1 MSNDLHFLA
10 HAMRMAARGLG
21 RTAPNPS
28 VGCVLV
34 KNNEAIAAARTG
46 DGGRP
51 HAETIALAS
60 AGAAARGATAYV
72 TLEPCAHHGQTPPCA
87 EALIKAGIARVVI
100 AATDP
105 DPRVSGKGIAMLRA
119 TGVEVVI
126 RDSSFEHA
134 FSNHELRITNHGF
147 IRRITRG
154 IPYVAAKIAS
164 SLDGQIADRDGQ
176 SQWITSGAARS
187 HAHRLRAQFDAIL
200 TGIGTVLADDPE
212 LTVRLPGIDCR
223 HQPRIIADRRLRL
236 PLTSKLVKSAET
248 QPVWVITSAEA
259 IEQNASHATDLRER
273 GVVLHVVEDTAL
285 APATLLKTLGDAGIT
300 RLLVEAGPTLTTA
313 FLAADAVDTLHW
325 YRAPLLLGNAGTSAI
340 AGLDTSLAEAARFT
354 LTDSRPLGTDR
365 YDCYEIH
372 ACSQAS

>member
-1 MSNDLHFLA
+1 MQHDAQFLA
-10 HAMRMAARGLG
+10 HAARMAARGLG

-34 KNNEAIAAARTG
+34 KNNEVIAAARTG

-51 HAETIALAS
+51 HAEAIALAS
-60 AGAAARGATAYV
+60 AGTAAARGATAYV

-87 EALIKAGIARVVI
+87 EALIAAGITRVVI
-100 AATDP
+100 GQTDP
-105 DPRVSGKGIAMLRA
+105 DPRVSGKGIAMLEA
-119 TGVEVVI
+119 AGIIVEQKNMPVMAH
-126 RDSSFEHA
+126 DGF
-134 FSNHELRITNHGF
+134 FSRVQN
-147 IRRITRG
+147 G

-164 SLDGQIADRDGQ
+164 SLDGQIADATGQ

-200 TGIGTVLADDPE
+200 TGIGTALADDPE

-236 PLTSKLVKSAET
+236 PLTSKLVKSAEA
-248 QPVWVITSAEA
+248 QPVWVVTSAEA
-259 IEQNASHATDLRER
+259 VEQAASHATDLRER
-273 GVVLHVVEDTAL
+273 GVVLHIVEDNTL
-285 APATLLKTLGDAGIT
+285 APATILHTLGQAGIT

-340 AGLDTSLAEAARFT
+340 AGLDTSLADAARFT
-354 LTDSRPLGTDR
+354 HRESRALSTDR

>member
-1 MSNDLHFLA
+1 VEVISLQSPVFSKDK
-10 HAMRMAARGLG
+10 
-21 RTAPNPS
+21 PS
-28 VGCVLV
+28 L
-34 KNNEAIAAARTG
+34 
-46 DGGRP
+46 
-51 HAETIALAS
+51 
-60 AGAAARGATAYV
+60 
-72 TLEPCAHHGQTPPCA
+72 
-87 EALIKAGIARVVI
+87 
-100 AATDP
+100 ATD
-105 DPRVSGKGIAMLRA
+105 DWRLTTNRGFFSRVQKG
-119 TGVEVVI
+119 V
-126 RDSSFEHA
+126 
-134 FSNHELRITNHGF
+134 
-147 IRRITRG
+147 
-154 IPYVAAKIAS
+154 PYVAAKIAS
-164 SLDGQIADRDGQ
+164 SLDGQIADANGQ

-236 PLTSKLVKSAET
+236 PLTSKLVKSAEA

-273 GVVLHVVEDTAL
+273 GVVLHIVEDTAL
-285 APATLLKTLGDAGIT
+285 APATILTTLAEAGIT
-300 RLLVEAGPTLTTA
+300 RLLVEAGATLTTT

-340 AGLDTSLAEAARFT
+340 AGLDTSLADAARFT
-354 LTDSRPLGTDR
+354 HRESRALGTDR